1 MTKLT
6 LLPMRNF
13 PFRLAR
19 LLFSP
24 YSYAMAAIF
33 GRKTGKSQPV
43 NVYDITGAPAS
54 LTRDQAG
61 RQRRYFI
68 SMMVRT
74 ACFILTVL
82 LPSPWRWFALLGA
95 VTLPY
100 FAVVIANAGRESF
113 APGDGLFRDKSKS
126 LE

>member
-6 LLPMRNF
+6 VLPMRNF
-13 PFRLAR
+13 TFRLAR
-19 LLFSP
+19 LLFYQ
-24 YSYAMAAIF
+24 YSCAMASIF

-68 SMMVRT
+68 SMMIRT
-74 ACFILTVL
+74 ACFILTVI
-82 LPSPWRWFALLGA
+82 LPSPWRWFALVGA

-113 APGDGLFRDKSKS
+113 APGDGLLRDKSKS